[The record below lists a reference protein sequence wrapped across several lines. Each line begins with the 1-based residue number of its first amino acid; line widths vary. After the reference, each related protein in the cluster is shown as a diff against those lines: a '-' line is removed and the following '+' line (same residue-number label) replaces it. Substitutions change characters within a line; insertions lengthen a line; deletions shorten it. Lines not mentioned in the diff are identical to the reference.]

1 LFTFAPLFKNT
12 ISMAIRRKLEKK
24 NEETLLDL
32 TQARMQANNFFERNQ
47 KMIIGAVAG
56 LVVLVGGWFV
66 YNNLIMQ
73 PKEEKAMAQMW
84 MAQVQFEQ
92 DSFQV
97 ALENPGGG
105 YSGFLTI
112 IKDFGG
118 TKAANLANYYAGISY
133 LNLGNFDSALT
144 YLNDFDPDGA
154 ITPTLKFGA
163 LGDVYSELNQ
173 MDKAMANYKKA
184 ADASKNDLL
193 TPYYMKKLA
202 LLHESQNE
210 VDKALVI
217 YKEIKSAYPN
227 SNEALSID
235 KYIAR
240 AEGK

>member
-1 LFTFAPLFKNT
+1 
-12 ISMAIRRKLEKK
+12 MAIRRKLEKK

-32 TQARMQANNFFERNQ
+32 TQAKVQATNFFEKNQ
-47 KMIIGAVAG
+47 KTIIGVLAG
-56 LVVLVGGWFV
+56 LILVVGGWFV
-66 YNNLIMQ
+66 YNNLIKQ
-73 PKEEKAMAQMW
+73 PKEEKAIAQMW
-84 MAQVQFEQ
+84 MAQFQFEQ

-105 YSGFLTI
+105 HPGFISI

-118 TKAANLANYYAGISY
+118 TKAANLAKYYAGICY
-133 LNLGNFDSALT
+133 LNLGNYDAALEH
-144 YLNDFDPDGA
+144 LNDFNADGVVG
-154 ITPTLKFGA
+154 PGLKYGS

-184 ADASKNDLL
+184 AEATDNELL
-193 TPYYMKKLA
+193 SPVYMKKLA
-202 LLHESQNE
+202 LLHESKGE
-210 VDKALVI
+210 TDKALEI
-217 YKEIKSAYPN
+217 YKSIKSKYPN

>member
-1 LFTFAPLFKNT
+1 
-12 ISMAIRRKLEKK
+12 MAIKRKLEKK

-32 TQARMQANNFFERNQ
+32 TQARLKANNFFERNQ
-47 KMIIGAVAG
+47 KAVIGVVAV

-66 YNNLIMQ
+66 YNNLIKA
-73 PKEEKAMAQMW
+73 PKEEKAIAQMW

-112 IKDFGG
+112 IKDYGG
-118 TKAANLANYYAGISY
+118 TKAANLANYYAGICY
-133 LNLGNFDSALT
+133 LNLGNYDDAVT
-144 YLNDFDPDGA
+144 YLNAFDPDGVVG
-154 ITPTLKFGA
+154 PTMKHGA

-173 MDKAMANYKKA
+173 MDKAMASYKKA
-184 ADASKNDLL
+184 SSSTPNDLL
-193 TPYYMKKLA
+193 TPYYLKKLA

-210 VDKALVI
+210 TAKALEI
-217 YKEIKSAYPN
+217 YRTIKSKYPN

-240 AEGK
+240 AESK

>member
-1 LFTFAPLFKNT
+1 
-12 ISMAIRRKLEKK
+12 MAIRRKLEKK
-24 NEETLLDL
+24 NEETLIDL
-32 TQARMQANNFFERNQ
+32 TQARLQANNFFEKNQ
-47 KMIIGAVAG
+47 KMIIGVVAG
-56 LVVLVGGWFV
+56 LVILIGGWFV
-66 YNNLIMQ
+66 YNNMIKQ

-84 MAQVQFEQ
+84 MAQFQFEQ

-118 TKAANLANYYAGISY
+118 TKAANLANFYAGISY
-133 LNLGNFDSALT
+133 LNLGNFDAALT
-144 YLNDFDPDGA
+144 HLNDFNPDGVVG
-154 ITPTLKFGA
+154 PTMKHGA

-173 MDKAMANYKKA
+173 MDKAMASYKKA
-184 ADASKNDLL
+184 SSSSDNELL
-193 TPYYMKKLA
+193 TPYYLKKLA

-210 VDKALVI
+210 VDKALEI
-217 YKEIKSAYPN
+217 YRTIKSKYPN